1 MESSVI
7 QSSAVEQR
15 VRQVH
20 LGTQRAAL
28 RLLGDATA
36 GRRLGGPLTRPV
48 QIGVAEVC
56 AAEVEA
62 GQPAAAEVGELRARR
77 DQAEALLPRP
87 VPTAAEAWPSF
98 SPDKRRG
105 TEVVRSLNGTHWY
118 DRWAAAAAAAAAA
131 ADPEPCPE
139 AGVAG
144 APAAAG
150 KEGRPGAVGV
160 RLAAWP

>member
-1 MESSVI
+1 MLPAQWPTTRMRARGRVLDVSRAPTRDESANPMESSVI

-62 GQPAAAEVGELRARR
+62 G
-77 DQAEALLPRP
+77 
-87 VPTAAEAWPSF
+87 
-98 SPDKRRG
+98 
-105 TEVVRSLNGTHWY
+105 
-118 DRWAAAAAAAAAA
+118 
-131 ADPEPCPE
+131 
-139 AGVAG
+139 
-144 APAAAG
+144 
-150 KEGRPGAVGV
+150 
-160 RLAAWP
+160 